1 MLFTLLVPPP
11 YRERY
16 INPYHYSPLE
26 TWKGDEKGNR
36 DENGSKKEGL
46 KKPPNKN
53 PPQQQNAESPRRRC
67 PQAHSS
73 SPFPGQQR
81 DPPGCRV
88 SKESLISEQLPEGE
102 IPQGSSGSGA

>member
-46 KKPPNKN
+46 KKPQTKPLHSNKTLKAPGGDALKHI
-53 PPQQQNAESPRRRC
+53 PPVPSLASSETLLAAVSQRR
-67 PQAHSS
+67 A
-73 SPFPGQQR
+73 
-81 DPPGCRV
+81 
-88 SKESLISEQLPEGE
+88 
-102 IPQGSSGSGA
+102 